1 METREK
7 SDKRIEVVE
16 LVASELKNGL
26 GNPRKCTKKKRDEL
40 QKSLEMFGDFGIIVV
55 DHENNIISGHQRIS
69 ALIASGRGEEKVLCK
84 RLIGYSKP
92 ELRAINIKANTH
104 AGDWDLAMLAE
115 WTADLNLNLGLDIPA
130 KDPGDDIKIKDM
142 EPLRYEGYDYVL
154 IVCKT
159 EPDYLRLIRD
169 LGLEGK
175 KVLMSKGKSGERK
188 IKARAIYFN
197 DLEVTPKAK
206 KI

>member
-1 METREK
+1 MESGEK
-7 SDKRIEVVE
+7 KIEVVE
-16 LVASELKNGL
+16 LFASELKDAL

-40 QKSLEMFGDFGIIVV
+40 QQSLEMFGDFGVIVV
-55 DHENNIISGHQRIS
+55 DQDNNIISGHQRI
-69 ALIASGRGEEKVLCK
+69 AAMIASGKGDEKVLCK
-84 RLIGYSKP
+84 RLIGYSKS

-104 AGDWDLAMLAE
+104 AGDWDLAKLAD
-115 WTADLNLNLGLDIPA
+115 WTADFNLNLGLDIPA
-130 KDPGDDIKIKDM
+130 KDPSEDVKIKDM
-142 EPLRYEGYDYVL
+142 EPIRYEGYDFVL

-175 KVLMSKGKSGERK
+175 QVLMSKGKSGERK
-188 IKARAIYFN
+188 IKARAIWYN

-206 KI
+206 KK